1 MQAESGTVRNISSI
15 ELEQAA
21 YRLGISREMLLQVL
35 GLNPDAAADWH
46 EKGTRFDAKC
56 CEWNQVLLFM
66 RMFDSLRALL
76 NDDQLA
82 REWLL
87 GRNKGL
93 NARPIDLVLEGRLNA
108 VVLYLEKFRFRA

>member
-1 MQAESGTVRNISSI
+1 MQSKGGAVRNTSLI

-21 YRLGISREMLLQVL
+21 HRLGISREMLLQVL
-35 GLNPDAAADWH
+35 GVKPDAAADWD
-46 EKGTRFDAKC
+46 EKVTRLDAEC

-66 RMFDSLRALL
+66 SMFDSLRALL

-93 NARPIDLVLEGRLNA
+93 NARPIDLVLEGRMNA